1 VLTRSGEPVRRKM
14 TGAPEPEGKLDA
26 AAVVVANGP
35 EDATL
40 GWRRIDW
47 RAAEGNVRRL
57 RQRIFTASQAGDLP
71 RVRNLQKLMLRSRSN
86 TLLSVRRVT
95 ERNAGRLTAGVDGE
109 VVLSPE
115 AKMRLVERVQHST
128 EPLIALPVRRVYIPK
143 RGSSTKRRPLG
154 IPVIADRAHQARVVN
169 ALEPEWEARFEPKS
183 YGFRPGRGCHDA
195 IGAVYR
201 TVRGARPNRRWIL
214 DADLAGAFD
223 RIAHDHILQMLGT
236 FPAKGMIEQ
245 WLKAGVM
252 ENGRLHRTEE
262 GTPQGG
268 VVSPALLNVA
278 LHGMEQ
284 AVGVRYYQTG
294 RAAGW
299 TAADS
304 PVLIRYADDLVALCH
319 SRHEAEQVK
328 ARLASWLAPRGLCFN
343 EDKTRVVC
351 LDEGFDFLGFNVRR
365 QSGKLLI
372 KPSTAAQR
380 RIRERL
386 RTEMRSLRGANA
398 RAVIKRLNPIIRG
411 WAAYYRPVV
420 SSEVFSALDAY
431 QWKLAYKW
439 ARYTHPNKPPSW
451 VTARYFGQFNKS
463 RNDQWVFG
471 DRESGIY
478 LHKFA
483 WTRIVRH
490 PMVKGAASPDD
501 SALTA
506 YWARRRSK
514 APSLSIDR
522 TSLRLFEA
530 QHGRCQVCG
539 DWLLSDHDRPQN
551 PPEWERWQLAA
562 RRTIITIATRADGT
576 PDDTKP
582 RLVHAHCLGQAPSQ
596 PTQQQPRTSARP
608 RASRACLSRMR

>member
-1 VLTRSGEPVRRKM
+1 VQF
-14 TGAPEPEGKLDA
+14 
-26 AAVVVANGP
+26 
-35 EDATL
+35 DAT
-40 GWRRIDW
+40 
-47 RAAEGNVRRL
+47 V
-57 RQRIFTASQAGDLP
+57 
-71 RVRNLQKLMLRSRSN
+71 
-86 TLLSVRRVT
+86 
-95 ERNAGRLTAGVDGE
+95 
-109 VVLSPE
+109 
-115 AKMRLVERVQHST
+115 
-128 EPLIALPVRRVYIPK
+128 
-143 RGSSTKRRPLG
+143 
-154 IPVIADRAHQARVVN
+154 PVIADRAHQARVVN
-169 ALEPEWEARFEPKS
+169 ALEPEWEARFEPRS

-201 TVRGARPNRRWIL
+201 SVRGASPLRRWIL

-223 RIAHDHILQMLGT
+223 RIAHQHILNQIGS
-236 FPAKGMIEQ
+236 FPAREMILQ
-245 WLKAGVM
+245 WLKAGVV
-252 ENGRLHRTEE
+252 EQGRLHRTEE

-268 VVSPALLNVA
+268 VVSPVLLNVA

-284 AVGVRYYQTG
+284 AAGVRYYQTG

-299 TAADS
+299 TATDS

-319 SRHEAEQVK
+319 TRHEAEQVK

-372 KPSTAAQR
+372 KPSNAAQR

-420 SSEVFSALDAY
+420 SSEVFSALDAH

-439 ARYTHPNKPPSW
+439 ARYSHPNKPPSW

-501 SALTA
+501 PALSD
-506 YWARRRSK
+506 YWASRRSK
-514 APSLSIDR
+514 APPLSIDT
-522 TSLRLFEA
+522 TSLRRFEA
-530 QHGRCQVCG
+530 QHGRCQICG

-551 PPEWERWQLAA
+551 PHEWERWQLAA
-562 RRTIITIATRADGT
+562 RKTIITIAARADGT

-582 RLVHAHCLGQAPSQ
+582 RLVHAHCLGQHH
-596 PTQQQPRTSARP
+596 
-608 RASRACLSRMR
+608 ASRCSSPALLHAREPPGLA